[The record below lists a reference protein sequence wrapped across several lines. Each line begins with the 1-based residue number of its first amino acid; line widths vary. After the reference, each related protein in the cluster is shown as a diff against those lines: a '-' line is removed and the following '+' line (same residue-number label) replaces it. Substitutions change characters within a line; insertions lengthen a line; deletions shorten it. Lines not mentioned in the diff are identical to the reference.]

1 MSLAYMAG
9 THQTI
14 EWLGNST
21 MELLLDSDATEG
33 QVFMSRTSLL
43 AGDAS
48 PVHLHTN
55 EDEIFLVLEGSA
67 IFWFRDE
74 RYDLESGGV
83 VYLPRN
89 VPHAYRMTADTELL
103 TICTPAGAETFFR
116 AAGHDVATPKP
127 SDWELTPTT
136 LAAAAGANGVQILGP
151 PRSA

>member
-9 THQTI
+9 THERL
-14 EWLGNST
+14 EWMGNST
-21 MELLLDSDATEG
+21 IELLLDADATEG

-48 PVHLHTN
+48 PVHLHTK

-67 IFWFRDE
+67 IFWFGEE
-74 RYDLESGGV
+74 RYDLETGGV

-103 TICTPAGAETFFR
+103 TICTPAGVEKFFR
-116 AAGHDVATPKP
+116 AAGHDLSTPKP
-127 SDWELTPTT
+127 SNWEITPATV
-136 LAAAAGANGVQILGP
+136 AAATEGTGVQILGP
-151 PRSA
+151 PPSA

>member
-9 THQTI
+9 THERL
-14 EWLGNST
+14 EWMGNST
-21 MELLLDSDATEG
+21 IELLLDADATEG

-48 PVHLHTN
+48 PVHLHTK

-67 IFWFRDE
+67 IFWFGEE
-74 RYDLESGGV
+74 RYDLETGGV

-103 TICTPAGAETFFR
+103 TICTPAGVEKFFR
-116 AAGHDVATPKP
+116 AAGHDLSTPKP
-127 SDWELTPTT
+127 SNWDITPATV
-136 LAAAAGANGVQILGP
+136 AAATEGTGVQILGP
-151 PRSA
+151 PPSA

>member
-1 MSLAYMAG
+1 MSLAFMAG

-21 MELLLDSDATEG
+21 IELLLDSDATEG
-33 QVFMSRTSLL
+33 QVFMSRSSLL

-48 PVHLHTN
+48 PVHMHTK
-55 EDEIFLVLEGSA
+55 EDEIFLVLDGSA
-67 IFWFRDE
+67 IFWFGDE
-74 RYDLESGGV
+74 RYDLETGGV

-103 TICTPAGAETFFR
+103 TICTPAGVEKFFR
-116 AAGHDVATPKP
+116 AAGHDVSTPKP
-127 SDWELTPTT
+127 SGWEISPATV
-136 LAAAAGANGVQILGP
+136 AAATEGTGVQILGP

>member
-9 THQTI
+9 THQKI

-21 MELLLDSDATEG
+21 MELLLDSESTEG

-48 PVHLHTN
+48 PVHLHER

-67 IFWFRDE
+67 IFWFGDE
-74 RYDLESGGV
+74 RYDLQTGGV

-89 VPHAYRMTADTELL
+89 VAHAYRMTADTELL
-103 TICTPAGAETFFR
+103 TICTPAGAERFFR
-116 AAGHDVATPKP
+116 AAGHDVSTPKP
-127 SDWELTPTT
+127 SDWELTPAT
-136 LAAAAGANGVQILGP
+136 LAAAAAATGVQILGP